1 MTLTALLVI
10 ASLSVILNICL
21 LCVRATR
28 HRVLCHI
35 PDKYVTAASSSRK
48 VKPVARHRYGR
59 KSRKTYTTT
68 TSQALFHQQRVR
80 ISSYSSSTSS
90 SSSSDLENDSAV
102 NTTEINTN
110 ERGDN
115 SRFVNT
121 ATVQSAATGTL
132 AAPQPHPHSPHQTAK
147 HALTSAAAS
156 PLAAADKQLQL
167 SPDEFAREFDRLDR
181 RAGDRRDK
189 TCEDSSRTAKDRDE
203 S

>member
-68 TSQALFHQQRVR
+68 TSQALVHQQRVR
-80 ISSYSSSTSS
+80 ISSYSSTSTSS
-90 SSSSDLENDSAV
+90 SSSDLGNDSAV

-132 AAPQPHPHSPHQTAK
+132 AAPQPQPHPPQQTAK
-147 HALTSAAAS
+147 HALTSAAR

>member
-80 ISSYSSSTSS
+80 ISSYSNTSTTT
-90 SSSSDLENDSAV
+90 SSSDLENDSAV

-110 ERGDN
+110 ERDDN
-115 SRFVNT
+115 SRFMNT

-132 AAPQPHPHSPHQTAK
+132 AAPQPHPPHQTAK
-147 HALTSAAAS
+147 HALTSAAR
-156 PLAAADKQLQL
+156 PDVDKL
-167 SPDEFAREFDRLDR
+167 SPDDFGREFDSLDR
-181 RAGDRRDK
+181 AGHRRDK
-189 TCEDSSRTAKDRDE
+189 SCEDSSRTVADRDE
-203 S
+203 I

>member
-10 ASLSVILNICL
+10 ASLSVILNILL

-28 HRVLCHI
+28 HRVLCHSH
-35 PDKYVTAASSSRK
+35 DKYVTAASSSHK
-48 VKPVARHRYGR
+48 VKPVVARHRYGR

-80 ISSYSSSTSS
+80 ISSYSTTSTSS
-90 SSSSDLENDSAV
+90 SSDRENDSAV

-110 ERGDN
+110 EPGDN

-121 ATVQSAATGTL
+121 ATVQSAATSAR
-132 AAPQPHPHSPHQTAK
+132 AAPQPHPPHQTAK
-147 HALTSAAAS
+147 HALMPATRPVAT
-156 PLAAADKQLQL
+156 ADKL

-189 TCEDSSRTAKDRDE
+189 SCEDSSRTVADRDE
-203 S
+203 I

>member
-80 ISSYSSSTSS
+80 ISSYSTTST

-110 ERGDN
+110 EPGDN

-121 ATVQSAATGTL
+121 ATVQSAATSAR
-132 AAPQPHPHSPHQTAK
+132 AAPQPHPPHQTAK
-147 HALTSAAAS
+147 HALMPAPRPVAT
-156 PLAAADKQLQL
+156 ADKL

-189 TCEDSSRTAKDRDE
+189 SCEDSSRTAADRDKI
-203 S
+203 